1 MPETTEFSPCGSS
14 AKEGWRGQAGSRG
27 RVRLGSPGLR
37 PAQKPPGAC
46 SGRLLSL
53 GLLAVT
59 GRFREP
65 LASGY
70 SQLLPGR

>member
-1 MPETTEFSPCGSS
+1 MPEPLSS
-14 AKEGWRGQAGSRG
+14 HLVAPQQRKGWRGQAGSRG

-59 GRFREP
+59 GP
-65 LASGY
+65 GSLCPGY